1 MYITQPPVDQPNKH
15 SVCTKL
21 ISLPKCSV
29 SDRQQEAPERH
40 RRHREIVAS
49 AEQPNMN
56 SLCAKVISLPSES
69 QGDNEMHVGVG
80 ARRDSGKYAGNLN
93 LLIHHH
99 TAVSLNLAVQLCTM

>member
-1 MYITQPPVDQPNKH
+1 MH

-21 ISLPKCSV
+21 IYFPKCSV

-56 SLCAKVISLPSES
+56 SLCAKVISLPLYLKGTMRCMS
-69 QGDNEMHVGVG
+69 
-80 ARRDSGKYAGNLN
+80 
-93 LLIHHH
+93 
-99 TAVSLNLAVQLCTM
+99 VSVLKIAENTQEI